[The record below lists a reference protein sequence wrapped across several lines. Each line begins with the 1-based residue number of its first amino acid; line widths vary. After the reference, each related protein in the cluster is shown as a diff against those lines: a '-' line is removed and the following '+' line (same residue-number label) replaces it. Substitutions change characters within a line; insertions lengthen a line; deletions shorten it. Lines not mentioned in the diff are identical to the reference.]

1 MSSARSPCSLITG
14 CSCLFAVDGLTR
26 TRRRLP
32 APHVR
37 RWFDLFGTGTRIANL
52 YGPTEATINATCH
65 VIDVRPDDDVQL
77 LPIGR
82 PVAGTELEVVGP
94 DGTPCGPGGFGELL
108 IAGVGLTPGYLG
120 EPDLTARAFAVRD
133 GRRWYRSGDRVR
145 RGEGGTLEFLG
156 RVDDQVKIRGNR
168 VEPGEVEAALQTH
181 PGIARAAV
189 TACEGRLL
197 AFVTVRPG
205 SGRPDTRDVRGHL
218 SDIVPPYMIPARITV
233 VDALPLTGTGKVD
246 RRALP
251 DRATASVDRAGKAST
266 ALPLTAGRGTPP
278 ATPTEQRLAAIWSE
292 LLEADPVCREDDFF
306 DLGGD
311 SMLVLQVF
319 ARLGEQERPLPRPT
333 AIYRHRTLAALAAA
347 VDAAIDT
354 PAGQPCGTRTP
365 TGTETVTVAGSR
377 PAGEDHTSPFPLTP
391 GQRGF
396 LLAEELSPGGGS
408 WLARLRLSGPLDQEV
423 FQAAV
428 DLLVER
434 HAMLRTVFPSGAR
447 PPVQQELPRSLRLP
461 VVFETLR
468 DRGDVDERAAAEA
481 GRRFEPWTWPLL
493 RLRVLTLAP
502 HEHVLLVHAH
512 HLIGDGYSAALLMQ
526 ELTDAYDLLTAD
538 RTAELPT
545 PRATFRDHCL
555 LLAETGVEADAGTE
569 AGAEVAC
576 DSAADAAAR
585 RARLSAPYQP
595 PVLRAPYD
603 GSGST
608 TTSDANP
615 AFHSAEFVLDAT
627 RTAALR
633 ALAAEAGATLYA
645 PLLTAY
651 YQQLAEATG
660 QADLILGLA
669 VSGRDRPL
677 PDVHRI
683 FGPFAAAVPVRP
695 ASAKG
700 HESAE
705 GHFGD
710 ALRRIVAE
718 AEEAR
723 THDDVLP
730 RHANGLPVTSQ
741 FFFTFLDFSALAA
754 PNGGTLTVSWE
765 DADSAFAPPST
776 ATDVFM
782 AVRPDADGL
791 RVTLRGSARAFSP
804 LALDGFAH
812 SIRARLTRAASPE
825 PTVRRQ
831 KPRGTMD
838 AALVGYLPA
847 PDHLARLAGLPDGA
861 LPRAELRTML
871 FPDGAPRLLET
882 VDTPLG
888 RSGFVCVP
896 LFADELGRDPGLVRH
911 TGRAVSLASS
921 LGARCVSLAGMIP
934 SLTGYGFDVLSS
946 VEGPAAVTTGHAATV
961 VSVVKTV
968 QAALDATGQ
977 KLADLDVAFVGLGS
991 IGSSSL
997 ELLLSGATRPPRR
1010 LLLCDVHGSGPR
1022 LTELARN
1029 LRERGLADEVEV
1041 VESRQALPDA
1051 VYGADLL
1058 VTAISGSAAVLDVDR
1073 LRPGTTVIDDS
1084 FPHCFDT
1091 ARALARM
1098 RERQD
1103 VLVLGGGLL
1112 HIGRTHREPA
1122 EGLPAA
1128 AAAGY
1133 LAQPWIEETL
1143 ASCRT
1148 ESLLRAA
1155 LPELPLV
1162 HGLVEWPGT

>member
-1 MSSARSPCSLITG
+1 M
-14 CSCLFAVDGLTR
+14 
-26 TRRRLP
+26 
-32 APHVR
+32 
-37 RWFDLFGTGTRIANL
+37 
-52 YGPTEATINATCH
+52 
-65 VIDVRPDDDVQL
+65 
-77 LPIGR
+77 
-82 PVAGTELEVVGP
+82 
-94 DGTPCGPGGFGELL
+94 
-108 IAGVGLTPGYLG
+108 TPGYLG

-145 RGEGGTLEFLG
+145 RGDGGTLEFLG

-189 TACEGRLL
+189 TAHEGRLL

-246 RRALP
+246 RRALS
-251 DRATASVDRAGKAST
+251 DRATASADGEGMASA
-266 ALPLTAGRGTPP
+266 ALPMTADRGTPP
-278 ATPTEQRLAAIWSE
+278 ATPTERRLAAIWSE
-292 LLEADPVCREDDFF
+292 LLEADPICREDDFF

-319 ARLGEQERPLPRPT
+319 ARLGEQEGPLPRPT

-347 VDAAIDT
+347 VDAAVDAAVNTATDT
-354 PAGQPCGTRTP
+354 AAGQACGT
-365 TGTETVTVAGSR
+365 GTVTAAGCR
-377 PAGEDHTSPFPLTP
+377 PTGEDHASPFPLTP

-396 LLAEELSPGGGS
+396 LLAEELSPGSGA
-408 WLARLRLSGPLDQEV
+408 WLARLRLSGPLDQET

-538 RTAELPT
+538 RTAELST

-555 LLAETGVEADAGTE
+555 LLAETDIKAG
-569 AGAEVAC
+569 AGAETE
-576 DSAADAAAR
+576 AAAGCGSAPGAAER
-585 RARLSAPYQP
+585 RARLSAPYRP
-595 PVLRAPYD
+595 PVLRAPDY
-603 GSGST
+603 GSGSAA
-608 TTSDANP
+608 SDSP
-615 AFHSAEFVLDAT
+615 AFHSAEFELDAS

-651 YQQLAEATG
+651 YEQLAETTG

-695 ASAKG
+695 GAAAG
-700 HESAE
+700 QESAE

-754 PNGGTLTVSWE
+754 PNDGTMTVSWE
-765 DADSAFAPPST
+765 DADCAFAPPST

-782 AVRPDADGL
+782 AVRPDGDGL

-804 LALDGFAH
+804 PSLDGFAQ

-825 PTVRRQ
+825 PAVRRQ
-831 KPRGTMD
+831 KPRQTMD

-847 PDHLARLAGLPDGA
+847 PDHLARL
-861 LPRAELRTML
+861 R
-871 FPDGAPRLLET
+871 
-882 VDTPLG
+882 
-888 RSGFVCVP
+888 
-896 LFADELGRDPGLVRH
+896 
-911 TGRAVSLASS
+911 
-921 LGARCVSLAGMIP
+921 
-934 SLTGYGFDVLSS
+934 
-946 VEGPAAVTTGHAATV
+946 GPARRGAATRRV
-961 VSVVKTV
+961 
-968 QAALDATGQ
+968 AHDA
-977 KLADLDVAFVGLGS
+977 V
-991 IGSSSL
+991 
-997 ELLLSGATRPPRR
+997 PRR
-1010 LLLCDVHGSGPR
+1010 R
-1022 LTELARN
+1022 
-1029 LRERGLADEVEV
+1029 
-1041 VESRQALPDA
+1041 
-1051 VYGADLL
+1051 
-1058 VTAISGSAAVLDVDR
+1058 AAP
-1073 LRPGTTVIDDS
+1073 PGD
-1084 FPHCFDT
+1084 
-1091 ARALARM
+1091 
-1098 RERQD
+1098 
-1103 VLVLGGGLL
+1103 GGD
-1112 HIGRTHREPA
+1112 
-1122 EGLPAA
+1122 
-1128 AAAGY
+1128 AAGPIG
-1133 LAQPWIEETL
+1133 L
-1143 ASCRT
+1143 R
-1148 ESLLRAA
+1148 LRAA
-1155 LPELPLV
+1155 LRRRTRPRSRPRPAHRPRGVAGFFARRALCLSGGDDPVADRLRLRRAVLHRRGGGCDDRPRGNRCVRGQDGPSGSRRHRPEARGPRCRVRGAGFDRLL
-1162 HGLVEWPGT
+1162 LAGTAPRRGHPPTTAAPAVRRTRQRAATDGTGPEPA

>member
-1 MSSARSPCSLITG
+1 MPTLWEQLLSA
-14 CSCLFAVDGLTR
+14 AEEQV
-26 TRRRLP
+26 RRGADRPDLSALRWVHVGGEALP
-32 APHVR
+32 AAHVR

-189 TACEGRLL
+189 TAYEGRLL

-246 RRALP
+246 RRALS

-278 ATPTEQRLAAIWSE
+278 ATPTERRLAAIWSE
-292 LLEADPVCREDDFF
+292 LLEADLICREDDFF

-319 ARLGEQERPLPRPT
+319 ARLGEQEGPLPRPT

-365 TGTETVTVAGSR
+365 TGTVTAAGSR
-377 PAGEDHTSPFPLTP
+377 PTGEDHTSPFPLTP

-468 DRGDVDERAAAEA
+468 DRVDADERAAEA

-538 RTAELPT
+538 RTAELST

-555 LLAETGVEADAGTE
+555 LLAETGVESETGS
-569 AGAEVAC
+569 GAAAAC
-576 DSAADAAAR
+576 GSAPDAAAR

-595 PVLRAPYD
+595 PVLRAPD
-603 GSGST
+603 DGSGSGST
-608 TTSDANP
+608 TTGGATP

-633 ALAAEAGATLYA
+633 ALAAGAGATLYA

-651 YQQLAEATG
+651 YEQLAEATG

-695 ASAKG
+695 GATAG
-700 HESAE
+700 REPMQ

-765 DADSAFAPPST
+765 DADSAFAPPPT

-825 PTVRRQ
+825 PAVSTAEASGDDGRGAGRIPARPRPSGTAGGPARRGAATRRVAHDAV
-831 KPRGTMD
+831 PRRRAAPPGDGRD
-838 AALVGYLPA
+838 AAGPI
-847 PDHLARLAGLPDGA
+847 GL
-861 LPRAELRTML
+861 R
-871 FPDGAPRLLET
+871 
-882 VDTPLG
+882 
-888 RSGFVCVP
+888 
-896 LFADELGRDPGLVRH
+896 
-911 TGRAVSLASS
+911 
-921 LGARCVSLAGMIP
+921 
-934 SLTGYGFDVLSS
+934 
-946 VEGPAAVTTGHAATV
+946 
-961 VSVVKTV
+961 
-968 QAALDATGQ
+968 
-977 KLADLDVAFVGLGS
+977 
-991 IGSSSL
+991 
-997 ELLLSGATRPPRR
+997 
-1010 LLLCDVHGSGPR
+1010 
-1022 LTELARN
+1022 
-1029 LRERGLADEVEV
+1029 
-1041 VESRQALPDA
+1041 
-1051 VYGADLL
+1051 
-1058 VTAISGSAAVLDVDR
+1058 
-1073 LRPGTTVIDDS
+1073 
-1084 FPHCFDT
+1084 
-1091 ARALARM
+1091 
-1098 RERQD
+1098 
-1103 VLVLGGGLL
+1103 
-1112 HIGRTHREPA
+1112 
-1122 EGLPAA
+1122 
-1128 AAAGY
+1128 
-1133 LAQPWIEETL
+1133 
-1143 ASCRT
+1143 
-1148 ESLLRAA
+1148 LRAA
-1155 LPELPLV
+1155 LRRRTRPGSRPRPACRTRGVAGFFARRALRLTGGDDPVADRLRLRRAVLRRGTGGRDDGPRGNRCVGGQDGPGGPRRHRPEARGPRCRVRGAGFDRLLV
-1162 HGLVEWPGT
+1162 AGTAPRRGHPSTTEAPAVRRTRQRTATDGTGPEPA